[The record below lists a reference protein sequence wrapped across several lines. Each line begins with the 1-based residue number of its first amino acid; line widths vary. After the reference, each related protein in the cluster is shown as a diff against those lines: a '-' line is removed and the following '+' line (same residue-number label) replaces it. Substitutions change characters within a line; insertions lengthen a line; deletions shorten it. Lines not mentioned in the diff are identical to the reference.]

1 MTYQD
6 LNRRTRRVL
15 MTIWASGLLC
25 LVVTA
30 IRPHAGG
37 DLWRFALPLAVFIIL
52 TTVAELFP
60 VSFELGR
67 YEITV
72 STVFLVGSILVFHD
86 VPQLAVLTALVSALT
101 ANLLAR
107 KPWFKVCTNVALAV
121 TAVSISSIAFG
132 LIGAADLL
140 HLVAATAA
148 LLLVYFVMD
157 TVPMTWLLSAI
168 EDRPFRVTYL
178 NNYQGVVLEHFGIE
192 VFGVLLAVI
201 WHVSPWLTPLLV
213 LPIVIMHQA
222 YFQAERLRTE
232 SITAL
237 QAMADLIENRDVYTH
252 DHTESVSA
260 WSRRLAERM
269 GFDAREV
276 WKVAVAGRLHDL
288 GKVAVSDTILLK
300 PGKLDADE
308 MRQMHEHCRVGYDV
322 LVKFSNLQ
330 GVAQLIRA
338 HHERYD
344 GAGYPDR
351 LAANDIPLGA
361 AVIAIADAFDAMTTD
376 RPYRKGMPVPAAL
389 DILRQGLGRQ
399 WHPIAGATF
408 MELVL
413 EDEAKKQLPRDGE
426 PRVQGLA
433 S

>member
-1 MTYQD
+1 MTYRD
-6 LNRRTRRVL
+6 LNRRTRLVL
-15 MTIWASGLLC
+15 ATIWASGLTCIL
-25 LVVTA
+25 LTA
-30 IRPHAGG
+30 LRPYGG
-37 DLWRFALPLAVFIIL
+37 GTLSRFAIPLAVFIIL

-72 STVFLVGSILVFHD
+72 STVFLVGSILVFRQ
-86 VPQLAVLTALVSALT
+86 VPQFAVLTALVAALT
-101 ANLLAR
+101 ANVLAR

-121 TAVSISSIAFG
+121 TAVTLSSIAFG
-132 LIGAADLL
+132 LIGASNLP
-140 HLVAATAA
+140 HLVAATIA

-168 EDRPFRVTYL
+168 ESRPFRVTYV

-201 WHVSPWLTPLLV
+201 WSVSPWLTPLLV

-237 QAMADLIENRDVYTH
+237 EAMADLIENRDVYTH

-269 GFDAREV
+269 GLDAREV

-288 GKVAVSDTILLK
+288 GKVAVSDSILLK
-300 PGKLDADE
+300 PGKLTVDE

-322 LVKFSNLQ
+322 LARFSNLQ
-330 GVAQLIRA
+330 GVARLIRA

-344 GAGYPDR
+344 GGGYPDR
-351 LAANDIPLGA
+351 LAGNDIPLGA
-361 AVIAIADAFDAMTTD
+361 AIIAIADAFDAMTTN
-376 RPYRKGMPVPAAL
+376 RPYRKGMPVQAAL

-413 EDEAKKQLPRDGE
+413 EDEAKKPARPEDPHE
-426 PRVQGLA
+426 IRGLA

>member
-1 MTYQD
+1 MTFQN
-6 LNRRTRRVL
+6 LNRRTRLVL
-15 MTIWASGLLC
+15 TTIWVSGLIG
-25 LVVTA
+25 LVLTA
-30 IRPHAGG
+30 IRPHADGN
-37 DLWRFALPLAVFIIL
+37 LWRFAMPLAVFIIL

-72 STVFLVGSILVFHD
+72 STVFLVGSILVFRD
-86 VPQLAVLTALVSALT
+86 VPQLAVLTALVAALT

-121 TAVSISSIAFG
+121 TAVSVSSIAFG
-132 LIGAADLL
+132 LIGTSDLL
-140 HLVAATAA
+140 HLVSATAA

-269 GFDAREV
+269 GLDAREV
-276 WKVAVAGRLHDL
+276 WKVSVAGRLHDL
-288 GKVAVSDTILLK
+288 GKVAVSDSILLK
-300 PGKLDADE
+300 PGKLSADE
-308 MRQMHEHCRVGYDV
+308 MRQMHEHCRVGFDV
-322 LVKFSNLQ
+322 LIKFSNLQ
-330 GVAQLIRA
+330 GVAHLIRA

-361 AVIAIADAFDAMTTD
+361 AIIAIADAFDAMTTD
-376 RPYRKGMPVPAAL
+376 RPYRKGMPVQAAL

-426 PRVQGLA
+426 PRIHGLA

>member
-1 MTYQD
+1 MTFQN
-6 LNRRTRRVL
+6 LNRRTRLVL
-15 MTIWASGLLC
+15 TTIWVSGLIG
-25 LVVTA
+25 LVLTA
-30 IRPHAGG
+30 IRPHADGN
-37 DLWRFALPLAVFIIL
+37 LWRFAMPLAVFIIL

-72 STVFLVGSILVFHD
+72 STVFLVGSILVFRD
-86 VPQLAVLTALVSALT
+86 VPQLAVLTALVAALT

-121 TAVSISSIAFG
+121 TAVSVSSIAFG
-132 LIGAADLL
+132 LIGTSDLL
-140 HLVAATAA
+140 HLVSATAA

-269 GFDAREV
+269 GLDAREV
-276 WKVAVAGRLHDL
+276 WKVSVAGRLHDL
-288 GKVAVSDTILLK
+288 GKVAVSDSILLK
-300 PGKLDADE
+300 PGKLSADE
-308 MRQMHEHCRVGYDV
+308 MRQMHEHCRVGFDV
-322 LVKFSNLQ
+322 LIKFSNLQ
-330 GVAQLIRA
+330 GVAHLIRA

-361 AVIAIADAFDAMTTD
+361 AIIAIADAFDAMTTD
-376 RPYRKGMPVPAAL
+376 RPYRKGMPVQAAL

-413 EDEAKKQLPRDGE
+413 EDDAKKQLPRDGE
-426 PRVQGLA
+426 PRIHGLA

>member
-1 MTYQD
+1 MTYRD
-6 LNRRTRRVL
+6 LNHRTRWVL
-15 MTIWASGLLC
+15 AAIWASGLLG
-25 LVVTA
+25 LLLTA
-30 IRPHAGG
+30 IRSHPGG
-37 DLWRFALPLAVFIIL
+37 SLWRFAIPLAVFIIL

-72 STVFLVGSILVFHD
+72 STVFLVGSILVFRD
-86 VPQLAVLTALVSALT
+86 VPQLAVITALVAALT
-101 ANLLAR
+101 ANVLAR

-121 TAVSISSIAFG
+121 TAVTLSSIAFG
-132 LIGAADLL
+132 LIGASNLS
-140 HLVAATAA
+140 HLVAATMA
-148 LLLVYFVMD
+148 LVLVYFVMD

-168 EDRPFRVTYL
+168 ESRPFRVTYI
-178 NNYQGVVLEHFGIE
+178 NNYQGVVLEHLGIE

-201 WHVSPWLTPLLV
+201 WNVSPWLTPLLV

-237 QAMADLIENRDVYTH
+237 EAMADLIENRDVYTH
-252 DHTESVSA
+252 DHTESVST

-269 GFDAREV
+269 GLDAREV
-276 WKVAVAGRLHDL
+276 WRVAVAGRLHDL
-288 GKVAVSDTILLK
+288 GKVAVSDSILLK
-300 PGKLDADE
+300 PGKLTADE

-322 LVKFSNLQ
+322 LTRFSNLQ
-330 GVAQLIRA
+330 GVARLIRS

-344 GAGYPDR
+344 GGGYPDR
-351 LAANDIPLGA
+351 LVGNDIPLGA
-361 AVIAIADAFDAMTTD
+361 AIIAIADAFDAMTTD
-376 RPYRKGMPVPAAL
+376 RPYRKGMPVQAAL
-389 DILRQGLGRQ
+389 DIVRQGLGRQ

-413 EDEAKKQLPRDGE
+413 EDETKKKAKADDPRE
-426 PRVQGLA
+426 IRGLA

>member
-25 LVVTA
+25 LVLTA

-132 LIGAADLL
+132 LIGSADLL

>member
-1 MTYQD
+1 MTYRE
-6 LNRRTRRVL
+6 LNHRTRWVL
-15 MTIWASGLLC
+15 AAIWASGLIC
-25 LVVTA
+25 LLLTA
-30 IRPHAGG
+30 LRSHAGG
-37 DLWRFALPLAVFIIL
+37 SLWRFAIPLAVFIVL

-72 STVFLVGSILVFHD
+72 STVFLVGSILVFRD
-86 VPQLAVLTALVSALT
+86 VPQLAVLTALVAALT
-101 ANLLAR
+101 ANVLAR

-121 TAVSISSIAFG
+121 TAVTLSSIAFG
-132 LIGAADLL
+132 LIGASNLP
-140 HLVAATAA
+140 HLVAATMA
-148 LLLVYFVMD
+148 LVLVYFVMD

-168 EDRPFRVTYL
+168 ESRPFRVTYV

-201 WHVSPWLTPLLV
+201 WSVSPWLTPLLV

-237 QAMADLIENRDVYTH
+237 EAMADLIENRDVYTH
-252 DHTESVSA
+252 DHTESVST

-269 GFDAREV
+269 GLDAREV

-288 GKVAVSDTILLK
+288 GKVAVSDSILLK
-300 PGKLDADE
+300 PGKLTADE

-322 LVKFSNLQ
+322 LTRFSNLQ
-330 GVAQLIRA
+330 GVARLIRA

-344 GAGYPDR
+344 GGGYPDR
-351 LAANDIPLGA
+351 LVGNDIPLGA
-361 AVIAIADAFDAMTTD
+361 AIIAIADAFDAMTTN
-376 RPYRKGMPVPAAL
+376 RPYRKGMPVQAAL
-389 DILRQGLGRQ
+389 DIIRQGLGRQ

-413 EDEAKKQLPRDGE
+413 EDEVKKQAKPDDPHEIR
-426 PRVQGLA
+426 GLA

>member
-1 MTYQD
+1 MTYRE
-6 LNRRTRRVL
+6 LNHRTRWVL
-15 MTIWASGLLC
+15 ATIWASGLAC
-25 LVVTA
+25 LALTA
-30 IRPHAGG
+30 VRPHAGG
-37 DLWRFALPLAVFIIL
+37 DLWRFAIPLAVFIIL

-72 STVFLVGSILVFHD
+72 STVFLIGSILVFRQ
-86 VPQLAVLTALVSALT
+86 VPQLAVLTALVAALT
-101 ANLLAR
+101 ANILAH
-107 KPWFKVCTNVALAV
+107 KPWFKLCTNVALAV
-121 TAVSISSIAFG
+121 TAVSLSSIAFSA
-132 LIGAADLL
+132 IGVDDFPHLLAA
-140 HLVAATAA
+140 VTA

-168 EDRPFRVTYL
+168 EDRPFRVTYV

-201 WHVSPWLTPLLV
+201 WDVSPWLTPLLV

-252 DHTESVSA
+252 DHTESVSN

-269 GFDAREV
+269 GLDAKEV
-276 WKVAVAGRLHDL
+276 WKVSVAGRLHDL
-288 GKVAVSDTILLK
+288 GKVAVSDSILLK
-300 PGKLDADE
+300 PGKLTAEE

-322 LVKFSNLQ
+322 LIRFSSLQ
-330 GVAQLIRA
+330 GVARLIRA

-361 AVIAIADAFDAMTTD
+361 AIIAIADAFDAMTTD
-376 RPYRKGMPVPAAL
+376 RPYRKGMPVQAAL

-413 EDEAKKQLPRDGE
+413 ETEAKKLAPPEDQQPRQ
-426 PRVQGLA
+426 RLA

>member
-25 LVVTA
+25 LVLTA

-351 LAANDIPLGA
+351 LVANDIPLGA

>member
-25 LVVTA
+25 LVLTA

>member
-1 MTYQD
+1 MTFQD
-6 LNRRTRRVL
+6 LNRRTRLVL
-15 MTIWASGLLC
+15 TTIWVSGLTG
-25 LVVTA
+25 LVLTA
-30 IRPHAGG
+30 IRPHADGN
-37 DLWRFALPLAVFIIL
+37 LWRFAMPLAVFIIL

-72 STVFLVGSILVFHD
+72 STVFLVGSILVFRD
-86 VPQLAVLTALVSALT
+86 VPQLAVLTALVAALT

-121 TAVSISSIAFG
+121 TAVSVSSIAFG
-132 LIGAADLL
+132 LIGTSDLP
-140 HLVAATAA
+140 HLVPATAA
-148 LLLVYFVMD
+148 LLLVYFLMD

-269 GFDAREV
+269 GLDAREV
-276 WKVAVAGRLHDL
+276 WKVSVAGRLHDL
-288 GKVAVSDTILLK
+288 GKVAVSDSILLK
-300 PGKLDADE
+300 PGKLSADE

-322 LVKFSNLQ
+322 LIKFSNLQ
-330 GVAQLIRA
+330 GVAHLIRA

-361 AVIAIADAFDAMTTD
+361 AIIAIADAFDAMTTD
-376 RPYRKGMPVPAAL
+376 RPYRKGMPVQAAL

-408 MELVL
+408 M
-413 EDEAKKQLPRDGE
+413 
-426 PRVQGLA
+426 
-433 S
+433 

>member
-1 MTYQD
+1 MIYQD

-25 LVVTA
+25 LVLTA

-132 LIGAADLL
+132 LIGSADLL

-322 LVKFSNLQ
+322 LVKFSSLQ

>member
-1 MTYQD
+1 MTFQN
-6 LNRRTRRVL
+6 LNRRTRLVL
-15 MTIWASGLLC
+15 TTIWVSGLIG
-25 LVVTA
+25 LVLTA
-30 IRPHAGG
+30 IRPHADGN
-37 DLWRFALPLAVFIIL
+37 LWRFAMPLAVFIIL

-72 STVFLVGSILVFHD
+72 STVFLVGSILVFRD
-86 VPQLAVLTALVSALT
+86 VPQLAVLTALVAALT

-121 TAVSISSIAFG
+121 TAVSVSSIAFG
-132 LIGAADLL
+132 LIGTSDLL
-140 HLVAATAA
+140 HLVSATAA

-269 GFDAREV
+269 GLDAREV
-276 WKVAVAGRLHDL
+276 WKVSVAGRLHDL
-288 GKVAVSDTILLK
+288 GKVAVSDSILLK
-300 PGKLDADE
+300 PGKLSADE
-308 MRQMHEHCRVGYDV
+308 MRQMHEHCRVGFDV
-322 LVKFSNLQ
+322 LIKFSNLQ
-330 GVAQLIRA
+330 GVAHLIRA

-351 LAANDIPLGA
+351 LASNDIPLGA
-361 AVIAIADAFDAMTTD
+361 AIIAIADAFDAMTTN
-376 RPYRKGMPVPAAL
+376 RPYRKGMPVQAAL

-426 PRVQGLA
+426 PRIHGLA

>member
-1 MTYQD
+1 
-6 LNRRTRRVL
+6 
-15 MTIWASGLLC
+15 
-25 LVVTA
+25 
-30 IRPHAGG
+30 
-37 DLWRFALPLAVFIIL
+37 
-52 TTVAELFP
+52 
-60 VSFELGR
+60 
-67 YEITV
+67 
-72 STVFLVGSILVFHD
+72 
-86 VPQLAVLTALVSALT
+86 
-101 ANLLAR
+101 
-107 KPWFKVCTNVALAV
+107 
-121 TAVSISSIAFG
+121 
-132 LIGAADLL
+132 
-140 HLVAATAA
+140 
-148 LLLVYFVMD
+148 MD

-168 EDRPFRVTYL
+168 EARPFRVTYL

-201 WHVSPWLTPLLV
+201 WSVSPWLTPLFV

-237 QAMADLIENRDVYTH
+237 EAMADLIENRDVYTH
-252 DHTESVSA
+252 DHTESVST

-269 GFDAREV
+269 GLDAREV
-276 WKVAVAGRLHDL
+276 WRVAVAGRLHDL
-288 GKVAVSDTILLK
+288 GKVAVSDSILLK
-300 PGKLDADE
+300 PGKLTVDE

-322 LVKFSNLQ
+322 LIKFSSLQ
-330 GVAQLIRA
+330 GVARLIRA

-351 LAANDIPLGA
+351 VAANDIPVGA
-361 AVIAIADAFDAMTTD
+361 AIIAIADAFDAMTTD
-376 RPYRKGMPVPAAL
+376 RPYRKGMPVHAAL

-413 EDEAKKQLPRDGE
+413 EDEAKKQARPDDQRE
-426 PRVQGLA
+426 IRGLA

>member
-1 MTYQD
+1 MSYRE
-6 LNRRTRRVL
+6 LNGRTRRVL
-15 MTIWASGLLC
+15 AIIWASGLAC
-25 LVVTA
+25 LGLAAVRHHDSV
-30 IRPHAGG
+30 
-37 DLWRFALPLAVFIIL
+37 DLWRLALPLVAFIIL

-72 STVFLVGSILVFHD
+72 STVFLVGSILVFRQ
-86 VPQLAVLTALVSALT
+86 VPQLAVATALVAALT

-121 TAVSISSIAFG
+121 GAVSLSSLAFG
-132 LIGAADLL
+132 LIGADDFPHL
-140 HLVAATAA
+140 LVATTAM
-148 LLLVYFVMD
+148 LLVYFVMD

-168 EDRPFRVTYL
+168 EDRPFRVTYV

-201 WHVSPWLTPLLV
+201 WGVSPWLTPLLV

-269 GFDAREV
+269 GLDARDV
-276 WKVAVAGRLHDL
+276 WKVSVAGRLHDL
-288 GKVAVSDTILLK
+288 GKVAVSDSILLK
-300 PGKLDADE
+300 PGKLTADE
-308 MRQMHEHCRVGYDV
+308 MRSMHEHCRVGYDV
-322 LVKFSNLQ
+322 LVKFSSLK

-361 AVIAIADAFDAMTTD
+361 AIIAIADAFDAMTTD
-376 RPYRKGMPVPAAL
+376 RPYRKGMPLQAAL

-413 EDEAKKQLPRDGE
+413 EDEAKKQPPE
-426 PRVQGLA
+426 SQQPIHGLA

>member
-1 MTYQD
+1 
-6 LNRRTRRVL
+6 
-15 MTIWASGLLC
+15 GLLC
-25 LVVTA
+25 LVLTA

-148 LLLVYFVMD
+148 LLLVYF
-157 TVPMTWLLSAI
+157 
-168 EDRPFRVTYL
+168 
-178 NNYQGVVLEHFGIE
+178 
-192 VFGVLLAVI
+192 
-201 WHVSPWLTPLLV
+201 
-213 LPIVIMHQA
+213 
-222 YFQAERLRTE
+222 QAERLRTE

-300 PGKLDADE
+300 PGKLDAD
-308 MRQMHEHCRVGYDV
+308 
-322 LVKFSNLQ
+322 
-330 GVAQLIRA
+330 
-338 HHERYD
+338 
-344 GAGYPDR
+344 
-351 LAANDIPLGA
+351 
-361 AVIAIADAFDAMTTD
+361 
-376 RPYRKGMPVPAAL
+376 
-389 DILRQGLGRQ
+389 
-399 WHPIAGATF
+399 
-408 MELVL
+408 
-413 EDEAKKQLPRDGE
+413 
-426 PRVQGLA
+426 
-433 S
+433 

>member
-25 LVVTA
+25 LVLTA

-300 PGKLDADE
+300 PGKLDANE

-413 EDEAKKQLPRDGE
+413 EDEAKKQLPRDAE